1 MTLKREILHLFN
13 IIAAPTEVYNDINA
27 TPRWRMPAGLLF
39 IISPMIGFFI
49 IPAAI
54 EPLRKIYEES
64 FDSRTAEIAL
74 QTSTHYFTIINVT
87 FEPLVKII
95 RWVILSAVI
104 FIPVLLYGRT
114 ASFTYTKVFSVVA
127 YGETLFHLMGILTV
141 LVIYARGIDQIAD
154 PSDLVVFKGI
164 NYFIDKNAVSSSIY
178 NTLSNVNPFSLWYIA
193 VVSRGIQITAT
204 IRFLTSL
211 MLVSMAWGAWLTLS
225 LGESFVMEKA
235 LELFF

>member
-74 QTSTHYFTIINVT
+74 QTSTHYFTIINVA
-87 FEPLVKII
+87 FGPLVKII

-114 ASFTYTKVFSVVA
+114 ASFTYTKVFSIVA

-141 LVIYARGIDQIAD
+141 LVIYARGIDQIAN

-211 MLVSMAWGAWLTLS
+211 MLVSLAWCVWLALS